1 MWEDSENEINM
12 GSTTIPKDPSKPKKK
27 GKDPNAGLEDDLNIN
42 VMLQKGDIQL
52 QSQKVSNYR
61 GDNIKSIT

>member
-27 GKDPNAGLEDDLNIN
+27 GKEQVKIIAQIMMNNSFI
-42 VMLQKGDIQL
+42 
-52 QSQKVSNYR
+52 
-61 GDNIKSIT
+61 

>member
-42 VMLQKGDIQL
+42 VML
-52 QSQKVSNYR
+52 
-61 GDNIKSIT
+61 